1 MKSIWVRYQIS
12 SNQDNYD
19 YNLFDSFN
27 ILSQENYE
35 FMSNNNCNFN
45 PTNINKQFLLENK
58 DTQSALDNAIHIE
71 NILNRKENCLKE
83 FKYNNLKKVILPET
97 KSKKIFNIIH
107 IKRKT
112 SINLDTENQIC
123 LK

>member
-1 MKSIWVRYQIS
+1 MKSIWIRYRIS

-58 DTQSALDNAIHIE
+58 DAQPAFDNGIHIE

-83 FKYNNLKKVILPET
+83 FKYNNLKKVILPDT
-97 KSKKIFNIIH
+97 KSKKNI
-107 IKRKT
+107 
-112 SINLDTENQIC
+112 
-123 LK
+123 